1 MIVSVEK
8 TARTEEEAVA
18 AALAELN
25 VSRDE
30 ATVEVLE
37 KAKNGFLGIGSTP
50 AVVRVSVE
58 RPDGEDGTGE
68 APCVSE
74 VCGDE
79 AVTLDDPKAA
89 KLDAFLAGLL
99 EHMGVEARRDYSRG
113 EDGSLNVELSGAEM
127 GALIGRRGETLD
139 AIQHLAN
146 YAVNRGE
153 GGRVRINVDAENYR
167 AKRTESLRR
176 LADKVAQKVI
186 KYRRSI
192 TLEPMNAYERHIIH
206 TTLQDYESVTTYS
219 TGTEPNRRVVVAFD
233 RQKKSGDDDRGYTE
247 WA

>member
-30 ATVEVLE
+30 ADVEILE
-37 KAKNGFLGIGSTP
+37 KAKVGFLGIGSTP
-50 AVVRVSVE
+50 ALVRVSVE
-58 RPDGEDGTGE
+58 RPDEE
-68 APCVSE
+68 IE
-74 VCGDE
+74 VTAS
-79 AVTLDDPKAA
+79 AVKAEPVPTDDPKAA

-99 EHMGVEARRDYSRG
+99 EHMGVEAKRDYTRG

-192 TLEPMNAYERHIIH
+192 TLEPMNAYERHVIH
-206 TTLQDYESVTTYS
+206 ATLQDTDDISTFS
-219 TGTEPNRRVVVAFD
+219 TGTEPNRHVVVAYE
-233 RQKKSGDDDRGYTE
+233 RPPKPETPRTRE

>member
-1 MIVSVEK
+1 M
-8 TARTEEEAVA
+8 TASAVK
-18 AALAELN
+18 AEP
-25 VSRDE
+25 VP
-30 ATVEVLE
+30 T
-37 KAKNGFLGIGSTP
+37 
-50 AVVRVSVE
+50 
-58 RPDGEDGTGE
+58 
-68 APCVSE
+68 
-74 VCGDE
+74 
-79 AVTLDDPKAA
+79 DDPKAA

-99 EHMGVEARRDYSRG
+99 EHMGVEAKRDYTRG

-233 RQKKSGDDDRGYTE
+233 RQKKTGDDNGYTSRE
-247 WA
+247 WS